1 MSSTKQI
8 KKFLNNLIVDNIDKI
23 DGRSFNKIQKKITT
37 SRGENLEQYKAQ
49 LPSILKSFNTKNKF
63 TEAKLKE
70 AFDSPALGI
79 EYKQDYNITGVI
91 NYNIVNI
98 SKTGKRTLVPR
109 QRRFNIP
116 ITGMTRKQINK
127 AGFIQ
132 QCADLYVEQND
143 PDADYVWGVMDGK
156 TSDVIVMEKSRTQMS
171 NHRMA
176 GEKYSIRA
184 LKEADGLNVNEGQ
197 CAIDYLMYELSGK
210 PSFKNLS
217 RNEIQTFFNKRNQF
231 KFEVAKNAGNK
242 IIKLTDFKPNTN
254 DIVEFAKQFNN
265 VSVNAIDPLQKVFH
279 NHKSEVSRYNLCFI
293 VNNHHLFPILDT
305 STKQSIVKCG
315 RISLNESKFNI
326 SYDDYQ
332 FVKENDIASR
342 DVKVLLYDDSKD
354 VMMELMK
361 KAMND
366 KDESGKK
373 YMIDNIKFSNGRP
386 VAFKHPITNQII
398 ETTSNFTQRKNIIDG
413 LIVEFGDNI
422 IKSENQSYSQIANI
436 IFDNKFGTVSQL
448 SSNLSDKVFE
458 ILDAHHI
465 SPYMGT
471 VSLDQEQGDYGHG
484 YDVCKS
490 YASGILNNKTD
501 YAIFQQFDEVKPFT
515 KDCVMVV
522 GEYYVSVDIK
532 INKNMK
538 MSKGYYPLVF
548 VNELLNRKVIK
559 KSHITMYIPAK
570 LFIKA
575 DVFKSFVEHIYT
587 KYQEDDAKKM
597 INFFIGSLGTKYS
610 KIDTG
615 CITTEFDIACALEIQ
630 YSDHNISIDKYEDL
644 YFVRAQTKTKKFNTA
659 LPIHRHIMC
668 LGIINLIN
676 LHDAVVSPE
685 AKVICFNTDSIMV
698 KYSETEDDWEINN
711 MLKSDDSLL
720 MSLGKIRTE
729 DWKIKNQLITELDSK
744 ELEIYKPVEWNKQ
757 LEGDNFED
765 FCKLINDVSSAV
777 IIGIAGSGKTEII
790 KNLFNTDKKILAL
803 AFTNKA
809 IENLISRC
817 KESSDIYTFD
827 CFLNEHLDDVK
838 KIEKME
844 QFDSIVIE
852 EYSMA
857 PVRFMN
863 ILNKFKSQFP
873 DKQLLFFGDSNQ
885 CIQVDV
891 NKIIYDYIETSTFNK
906 MCDGN
911 LFECSYK
918 EQFSRYDIALK
929 NELDYFLR
937 NDIIQ
942 ESLKDK
948 TQVVS
953 YHNICRSSEKKWKVN
968 NECSIR
974 YRKENPTLQTIKV
987 ELTKDIKSKATKISY
1002 NFTEGEELMCIDKII
1017 FKNAD
1022 GTKKLINGS
1031 ICRLTRFEDDYVI
1044 VDDSFKMDIAT
1055 FISKFEPN
1063 FCQTIY
1069 KYQGSTIGDAYNIH
1083 ELHYLTKRE
1092 LYTAMS
1098 RGKRLSDVHFKYT
1111 PRIFI
1116 NEDCSTSHEMKVKIN
1131 NDIDEK
1137 YINGKIYKISFNN
1150 DIYIGSTI
1158 QTLEER
1164 KAGHF
1169 ASKKPD
1175 RKNNL
1180 FIETLENFKT
1190 IATIELIKLYPCN
1203 SLNQLVAEEMKILDE
1218 YINDGEFNILN
1229 TIGNRKKKTLKDTE
1243 IIQERLQSI
1252 NIVKSQYEIVENVK
1266 KNILRIQTIIDGKK
1280 IDISVSLNKKS
1291 KEEATAL
1298 ITEKINT
1305 IVESLSV
1312 KKGKIICDWN

>member
-8 KKFLNNLIVDNIDKI
+8 KKFLNNLIIDNIDKI
-23 DGRSFNKIQKKITT
+23 DGRSFNRIQKKIT
-37 SRGENLEQYKAQ
+37 SARGENLEQYKAQ

-63 TEAKLKE
+63 TEIKLKE
-70 AFDSPALGI
+70 AFDAPEI
-79 EYKQDYNITGVI
+79 DYKQDYNITGII
-91 NYNIVNI
+91 NYQIKNI
-98 SKTGKRTLVPR
+98 SKTGLKTLVDR

-116 ITGMTRKQINK
+116 IKGMTRKQINK
-127 AGFIQ
+127 PGFIQ
-132 QCADLYVEQND
+132 QCADIYVEEND
-143 PDADYVWGVMDGK
+143 AQADYVWGVQNSK
-156 TSDVIVMEKSRTQMS
+156 TSDVVIMQKSRTQMS
-171 NHRMA
+171 NHSVA

-197 CAIDYLMYELSGK
+197 CAIDYLMYELAGK
-210 PSFKNLS
+210 HSFMNLS
-217 RNEIQTFFNKRNQF
+217 RNDITTFFNKRNQW
-231 KFEVAKNAGNK
+231 KFDDAKIKGNK
-242 IIKLTDFKPNTN
+242 NIKITDFKPNTN

-265 VSVNAIDPLQKVFH
+265 ISVNAIDPLQKVFY

-293 VNNHHLFPILDT
+293 VNNHHLYPILDT
-305 STKQSIVKCG
+305 NTKQSIVKCG

-332 FVKENDIASR
+332 FVKENDIVRR
-342 DVKVLLYDDSKD
+342 DVKVLLYDDDKD

-361 KAMND
+361 NVMSE
-366 KDESGKK
+366 KDENGKK
-373 YMIDNIKFSNGRP
+373 YMIDNIKFSSGRP
-386 VAFKHPITNQII
+386 IAFKHPITNQII
-398 ETTSNFTQRKNIIDG
+398 ETTSNFTQRKQIIDG
-413 LIVEFGDNI
+413 LIVDFGENI
-422 IKSENQSYSQIANI
+422 IKAENQSYCQIANI

-448 SSNLSDKVFE
+448 SSNLSDKIFD
-458 ILDAHHI
+458 IFDAHHI

-490 YASGILNNKTD
+490 YASGILKNTTD
-501 YAIFQQFDEVKPFT
+501 YAIFQEFDEVKPFT
-515 KDCVMVV
+515 KDCMMVA
-522 GEYYVSVDIK
+522 GEYYISVDIK
-532 INKNMK
+532 INKSMK

-559 KSHITMYIPAK
+559 KSQITMYIPAK

-575 DVFKSFVEHIYT
+575 DVFKGFVEHIYT
-587 KYQEDDAKKM
+587 KYQEDDAKKL

-698 KYSETEDDWEINN
+698 KYTETEDDWEIKN

-720 MSLGKIRTE
+720 VSLGKIRTE
-729 DWKIKNQLITELDSK
+729 DWKIKNQFITEIESK
-744 ELEIYKPVEWNKQ
+744 EIEIFKPVEWNKQ
-757 LEGDNFED
+757 IEGDNFND

-777 IIGIAGSGKTEII
+777 IVGIAGSGKTEII
-790 KNLFNTDKKILAL
+790 KNLFNTNKKILAL

-817 KESSDIYTFD
+817 EDGSEIFTFD
-827 CFLNEHLDDVK
+827 SFLNEHLDNDK
-838 KIEKME
+838 KMEKLE

-863 ILNKFKSQFP
+863 ILNKFKSNFP
-873 DKQLLFFGDSNQ
+873 EKQLLFFGDSNQ
-885 CIQVDV
+885 CLQVDT
-891 NKIIYDYIETSTFNK
+891 NKIIYDYIQTSTFNK
-906 MCDGN
+906 MCNGN

-929 NELDYFLR
+929 NELDFFLR
-937 NDIIQ
+937 NDTIQ
-942 ESLKDK
+942 DSLKDK
-948 TQVVS
+948 TEIIS
-953 YHNICRSSEKKWKVN
+953 YHNICRSADKKWKVN

-974 YRKENPTLQTIKV
+974 FRKENPTLKTIKV
-987 ELTKDIKSKATKISY
+987 ELTKDIKSKATKIQY
-1002 NFTEGEELMCIDKII
+1002 NFTEGEELMCIDKIV

-1031 ICRLTRFEDDYVI
+1031 ICRLTKFEDDKVI
-1044 VDDSFKMDIAT
+1044 VDDSFKMDITT

-1063 FCQTIY
+1063 YCQTIF
-1069 KYQGSTIGDAYNIH
+1069 KYQGSTISDAYNIY

-1098 RGKRLSDVHFKYT
+1098 RGKRLSDVNFKYT
-1111 PRIFI
+1111 SRKFI
-1116 NEDCSTSHEMKVKIN
+1116 NEDCSASHELIIKIN

-1137 YINGKIYKISFNN
+1137 YINGKIYKITFNN

-1180 FIETLENFKT
+1180 FIETLENFKD
-1190 IATIELIKLYPCN
+1190 IAKIELIKLYPCN
-1203 SLNQLVAEEMKILDE
+1203 SLNQLVNEEMRILQG
-1218 YINDGEFNILN
+1218 YIENGDFNILN
-1229 TIGNRKKKTLKDTE
+1229 TIGNRKKKGVKDTE
-1243 IIQERLQSI
+1243 IIQSRLDSI
-1252 NIVKSQYEIVENVK
+1252 NIIKSQYEIIENVK
-1266 KNILRIQTIIDGKK
+1266 KNILRIQTIIDDKK

-1291 KEEATAL
+1291 KEAATAL
-1298 ITEKINT
+1298 ITEKMNT
-1305 IVESLSV
+1305 IIDSFFLCST
-1312 KKGKIICDWN
+1312 KKG

>member
-8 KKFLNNLIVDNIDKI
+8 KKFLNNLIIDNIDKI
-23 DGRSFNKIQKKITT
+23 DGRSFNRIQKKITNA
-37 SRGENLEQYKAQ
+37 RGENLEQYKSQ

-70 AFDSPALGI
+70 VFDAPGI
-79 EYKQDYNITGVI
+79 DYKQDYNITGVI
-91 NYNIVNI
+91 KYQIVNT
-98 SKTGKRTLVPR
+98 SKTGVETLVPR

-116 ITGMTRKQINK
+116 ITGKTKKQINK

-132 QCADLYVEQND
+132 QYAQVYAQDND
-143 PDADYVWGVMDGK
+143 PEADYVNGVVDG
-156 TSDVIVMEKSRTQMS
+156 TISDVIVMEKSRTSLS

-176 GEKYSIRA
+176 AEKYGIRA

-197 CAIDYLMYELSGK
+197 CVIDYLMYELSLK
-210 PSFKNLS
+210 PYFKKLS
-217 RNEIQTFFNKRNQF
+217 RNDITTFFNKRNQW
-231 KFEVAKNAGNK
+231 KYDNAKKDGNRNVK
-242 IIKLTDFKPNTN
+242 ITDFKPNTN
-254 DIVEFAKQFNN
+254 DIIEFAKQFNN

-279 NHKSEVSRYNLCFI
+279 NHKSEISRYNLCFI
-293 VNNHHLFPILDT
+293 VNNNHLYPILDT
-305 STKQSIVKCG
+305 NTKQSIAKCG

-326 SYDDYQ
+326 SYNDYQ
-332 FVKENDIASR
+332 FVKENDTASQ
-342 DVKVLLYDDSKD
+342 DVKVLLYDDSND

-366 KDESGKK
+366 EDANGKK
-373 YMIDNIKFSNGRP
+373 YIIDNIKFSNGRP
-386 VAFKHPITNQII
+386 VAFKHPHREQII

-413 LIVEFGDNI
+413 LINEFGGL
-422 IKSENQSYSQIANI
+422 KFENQSYSQIANI

-448 SSNLSDKVFE
+448 SSNLSDKVYD

-465 SPYMGT
+465 SPYVGT

-501 YAIFQQFDEVKPFT
+501 YAIFQPFDEVKPFT
-515 KDCVMVV
+515 RDCEMVA
-522 GEYYVSVDIK
+522 GEYYISIDIK
-532 INKNMK
+532 INKSMK

-575 DVFKSFVEHIYT
+575 DVFKTFVEHIYT
-587 KYQEDDAKKM
+587 KYLEEDAKKM

-685 AKVICFNTDSIMV
+685 AKVICLNTDSIMV
-698 KYSETEDDWEINN
+698 KYQETADDFEIKN

-720 MSLGKIRTE
+720 QSLGKIRTE
-729 DWKIKNQLITELDSK
+729 DWKIKCNVITEIESK
-744 ELEIYKPVEWNKQ
+744 ELEVYKPVEWNKQ

-765 FCKLINDVSSAV
+765 FCKLINNVSSAV

-827 CFLNEHLDDVK
+827 SFLNEHLDDEK

-844 QFDSIVIE
+844 QFDCIVIE

-885 CIQVDV
+885 CLQVDT

-906 MCDGN
+906 MCNGN

-942 ESLKDK
+942 ELLKDK
-948 TQVVS
+948 TEIIS
-953 YHNICRSSEKKWKVN
+953 YHNICRSADKKWKIN
-968 NECSIR
+968 NQCSIR
-974 YRKENPTLQTIKV
+974 YRKENPTLKTIQV
-987 ELTKDIKSKATKISY
+987 ELTKDIKSKATKIQY

-1017 FKNAD
+1017 FKNED

-1031 ICRLTRFEDDYVI
+1031 ICKLTRLEDNYVI
-1044 VDDSFKMDIAT
+1044 VDDSFKMDVAT

-1063 FCQTIY
+1063 YCQTIY
-1069 KYQGSTIGDAYNIH
+1069 KYQGSTINDAYNIH

-1098 RGKRLSDVHFKYT
+1098 RAKRLSDVNFKYT
-1111 PRIFI
+1111 SRKFI
-1116 NEDCSTSHEMKVKIN
+1116 NEDCSASHELIIKIN

-1137 YINGKIYKISFNN
+1137 YINGKIYKITFNN

-1180 FIETLENFKT
+1180 FIETLENFKD
-1190 IATIELIKLYPCN
+1190 IAKIELIKLYPCN
-1203 SLNQLVAEEMKILDE
+1203 CLNQLVAEEMRILDE
-1218 YINDGEFNILN
+1218 YINDGEFNVLN
-1229 TIGNRKKKTLKDTE
+1229 TIGNRKKKGVKDTE
-1243 IIQERLQSI
+1243 IVQTRLEAI
-1252 NIVKSQYEIVENVK
+1252 NIVKSQYEIVENFK

-1280 IDISVSLNKKS
+1280 IDINVSLNKKS
-1291 KEEATAL
+1291 KEEATL
-1298 ITEKINT
+1298 IITEKFNSI
-1305 IVESLSV
+1305 IEALSV
-1312 KKGKIICDWN
+1312 KKGNVICDWN